1 MAAYSF
7 GTQSRDTGAGGGAG
21 TPAPNSYNVVEKDFT
36 RYACTPCVQ
45 LAWLPLGLTSRLVR
59 TDLWR
64 PESIALQP

>member
-36 RYACTPCVQ
+36 RYVLPAC
-45 LAWLPLGLTSRLVR
+45 S
-59 TDLWR
+59 
-64 PESIALQP
+64 